1 MKSVHP
7 YARALLLVALAAV
20 LVALTLPA
28 VRLSADEA
36 AGPAYTLDWWT
47 VDGGGQTGGGGKGYS
62 LQGTAGQPDA
72 ALWKGGHYTLA
83 GGFWCAG
90 EVTRV
95 YKVYVPLV
103 MR

>member
-1 MKSVHP
+1 MKSVRP
-7 YARALLLVALAAV
+7 FARALLLATLAAV

-28 VRLSADEA
+28 GRLSADVA
-36 AGPAYTLDWWT
+36 AGPVYTLDWWT
-47 VDGGGQTGGGGKGYS
+47 VDGGGQTGGDGSGYD

-90 EVTRV
+90 EAVRQ
-95 YKVYVPLV
+95 YKIHLPLI